1 MTIAPEITTDDAV
14 NPPLPSA
21 VTACHVRKISAKSA
35 ALVAAVAVTWLM
47 VIAIITLV

>member
-1 MTIAPEITTDDAV
+1 MTIAPEITTDGAV

-21 VTACHVRKISAKSA
+21 VTARRAGKISAKSA
-35 ALVAAVAVTWLM
+35 AVVAAVAVTWLI